1 MGKGGK
7 GRGGGEGRRG
17 VGGVGGYTRRNTVY
31 SEAGVCRFSLKYL
44 LLIHI
49 SKVKVF
55 FTL

>member
-7 GRGGGEGRRG
+7 GGEKGG
-17 VGGVGGYTRRNTVY
+17 GGVGGYTRRNTVY

>member
-7 GRGGGEGRRG
+7 GGGGEG
-17 VGGVGGYTRRNTVY
+17 GGGGGGYTRRNTVY